1 MKSTKRVKSLYISLA
16 AELSQWLKANEETIV
31 IMKRV
36 VTNTPSKGSTSK
48 PKVTKLKSFGGAR
61 SLKEPENLLWD
72 IEQYIIIAKIG
83 EAE

>member
-1 MKSTKRVKSLYISLA
+1 
-16 AELSQWLKANEETIV
+16 
-31 IMKRV
+31 MKRV
-36 VTNTPSKGSTSK
+36 VTNTPSKGNTFK

-83 EAE
+83 EVE

>member
-1 MKSTKRVKSLYISLA
+1 
-16 AELSQWLKANEETIV
+16 
-31 IMKRV
+31 MKRV

-83 EAE
+83 EVE